1 MGKFLPGLFIGAA
14 IGLLIA
20 PKKGEEMR
28 LELTER
34 WKQLQNKLSGLEP
47 ETIYTNTTTD
57 YKTDPITLPADS
69 LESAKPTISPV
80 NANDTS
86 SSTFSRRSTNDTAST
101 LDTPTSPPRTT
112 VPNSTPIPPKPFK
125 LNDSVEN
132 DKSAPTTPVETF
144 EEATSNITTAPLESN
159 TSTNASSSSKHNSP
173 YQNTGKSRT
182 ANRWPNNNNQ
192 RKQD

>member
-47 ETIYTNTTTD
+47 ETIYTNTTTG

-69 LESAKPTISPV
+69 LESAKP
-80 NANDTS
+80 
-86 SSTFSRRSTNDTAST
+86 
-101 LDTPTSPPRTT
+101 
-112 VPNSTPIPPKPFK
+112 KPFK
-125 LNDSVEN
+125 LNDSGEN
-132 DKSAPTTPVETF
+132 DKSAPITPVETF
-144 EEATSNITTAPLESN
+144 EEATPNITTAPLESN